1 MAEKK
6 TAVSGTYQ
14 YSKQAEQAVPELL
27 AAGFSNDAIAIT
39 KSPEGNA
46 AGARL
51 TVHCGTSEQTDSAK
65 DVLKRTGA
73 QEISS
78 SAEQADQIF
87 VES

>member
-6 TAVSGTYQ
+6 TAVFGTYQ
-14 YSKQAEQAVPELL
+14 NSKQAEQAAPELL

-39 KSPEGNA
+39 KAPEGDA
-46 AGARL
+46 AGVRL
-51 TVHCGTSEQTDSAK
+51 TVHCGTSEQTTSAK

-78 SAEQADQIF
+78 SAEEAEQIF

>member
-14 YSKQAEQAVPELL
+14 SQKQAEQVVPVLL
-27 AAGFSNDAIAIT
+27 AAGFSNDAIAVT
-39 KSPEGNA
+39 KAPEGN
-46 AGARL
+46 GARL
-51 TVHCGTSEQTDSAK
+51 TVHCVTSEEIDSAK
-65 DVLKRTGA
+65 DALKQTDA

-78 SAEQADQIF
+78 SAEEPDKIF

>member
-14 YSKQAEQAVPELL
+14 YAKQAEQAVPVLV
-27 AAGFSNDAIAIT
+27 AAGFSNDAIAVT
-39 KSPEGNA
+39 KAPEGNA
-46 AGARL
+46 GGARL
-51 TVHCGTSEQTDSAK
+51 TVHCVTSEETDSAK
-65 DVLKRTGA
+65 DVLKQTHA

-78 SAEQADQIF
+78 SAEQPDQIF